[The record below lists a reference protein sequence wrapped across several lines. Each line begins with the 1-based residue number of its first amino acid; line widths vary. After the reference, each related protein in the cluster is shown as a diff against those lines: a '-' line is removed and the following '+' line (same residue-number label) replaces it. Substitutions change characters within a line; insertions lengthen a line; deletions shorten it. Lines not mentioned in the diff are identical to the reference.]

1 MSTPDEV
8 AAGTDRPDTTDRE
21 GGEGAPMTTTPEPPA
36 PRRRGPL
43 DRLRRR
49 RGPGGQ
55 GGRSR
60 LHRRVAGALA
70 LGLGLMTTAGLYTA
84 VTADVNVAH
93 AQQADVALLE
103 RGQELFN
110 NNGCVS
116 CHGSNL
122 QGIEGRGPSLIG
134 VGDASVYF
142 QVSSGRMP
150 LARQEAQAER
160 KPTLPDFD
168 PDTEEGQAN
177 LDALG
182 AYIQAN
188 GGGPTR
194 PEAQGAAL
202 LGDDP
207 ARGGE
212 LFRLNCA
219 SCHNFTGRG
228 GALSSGK
235 YAPQLDPASE
245 SQIYTAMLSGPQNMP
260 KFSDR
265 QLTPEEKEDIIAYVK
280 SVQDTKNS
288 YGGNPL
294 GGIGPVSEGLMAFLV
309 GLMGMVGFAIWLG
322 AKT

>member
-1 MSTPDEV
+1 
-8 AAGTDRPDTTDRE
+8 
-21 GGEGAPMTTTPEPPA
+21 MTTTPEPAPEPREPA
-36 PRRRGPL
+36 DRSRGRR
-43 DRLRRR
+43 
-49 RGPGGQ
+49 

-60 LHRRVAGALA
+60 LHRRVAGVLA
-70 LGLGLMTTAGLYTA
+70 IGLGLIATAGLYTA
-84 VTADVNVAH
+84 ATADVNVAR
-93 AQQADVALLE
+93 AQEADAALLQ
-103 RGQELFN
+103 RGQELYN
-110 NNGCVS
+110 TNACIS

-122 QGIEGRGPSLIG
+122 QGVDGRGPSLIG
-134 VGDASVYF
+134 VGDAAVYF

-150 LARQEAQAER
+150 LARQEAQAMR
-160 KPTLPDFD
+160 KPTLPAFD

-194 PEAQGAAL
+194 PGASGEEL
-202 LGDDP
+202 RGDDP

-235 YAPQLDPASE
+235 FAPVLDPADE
-245 SQIYTAMLSGPQNMP
+245 QQIYTAMLTGPQNMP

-265 QLTPEEKEDIIAYVK
+265 QLTDEEKRDIIGYVK
-280 SVQDTKNS
+280 YATRPEAP
-288 YGGNPL
+288 GGYAL
-294 GGIGPVSEGLMAFLV
+294 GGFGPVSEGMAMWAV
-309 GLMGMVGFAIWLG
+309 GVVAIVAAAMWMGSR
-322 AKT
+322 T

>member
-1 MSTPDEV
+1 
-8 AAGTDRPDTTDRE
+8 
-21 GGEGAPMTTTPEPPA
+21 MTTTPEPA
-36 PRRRGPL
+36 PEPREAGRRRG
-43 DRLRRR
+43 
-49 RGPGGQ
+49 
-55 GGRSR
+55 GRNR
-60 LHRRVAGALA
+60 LHRRIAGALA
-70 LGLGLMTTAGLYTA
+70 IGLGLLTTAGLYTA
-84 VTADVNVAH
+84 VTADVNKAE
-93 AQQADVALLE
+93 AQAADVELLQ
-103 RGQELFN
+103 RGQELYN
-110 NNGCVS
+110 ANACIS

-122 QGIEGRGPSLIG
+122 QGVEDRGPSLIG
-134 VGDASVYF
+134 VGDAAVYF

-150 LARQEAQAER
+150 LARQEAQAMR
-160 KPTLPDFD
+160 KPTLPIFD

-194 PEAQGAAL
+194 PEASGEAL
-202 LGDDP
+202 RGDDP

-245 SQIYTAMLSGPQNMP
+245 TQIYTAMLSGPQNMP

-265 QLTPEEKEDIIAYVK
+265 QLTPEEKEDIIAYIK
-280 SVQDTKNS
+280 SVSGSSNS
-288 YGGNPL
+288 VGGYDA
-294 GGIGPVSEGLMAFLV
+294 GGIGPTAEGIV
-309 GLMGMVGFAIWLG
+309 GFIFGLAAMVGVAIWLG
-322 AKT
+322 AKA

>member
-1 MSTPDEV
+1 
-8 AAGTDRPDTTDRE
+8 
-21 GGEGAPMTTTPEPPA
+21 MTTTPEPTPEPEGR
-36 PRRRGPL
+36 PRR
-43 DRLRRR
+43 
-49 RGPGGQ
+49 

-60 LHRRVAGALA
+60 LQRRVASALA
-70 LGLGLMTTAGLYTA
+70 IGLGLLTAAGLYTA
-84 VTADVNVAH
+84 VTADVNQAR
-93 AQQADVALLE
+93 AQAADAALLQ
-103 RGQELFN
+103 RGQELYN
-110 NNGCVS
+110 TQACIS

-122 QGIEGRGPSLIG
+122 QGVEGRGPSLIG
-134 VGDASVYF
+134 VGDAATYF

-150 LARQEAQAER
+150 LARQEAQAMR
-160 KPTLPDFD
+160 KPPLPIFD

-194 PEAQGAAL
+194 PEASGEAL
-202 LGDDP
+202 RGDDP

-235 YAPQLDPASE
+235 YAPHLDPASE
-245 SQIYTAMLSGPQNMP
+245 TQIYTAMLTGPQNMP

-265 QLTPEEKEDIIAYVK
+265 QLSPAEKEDIIAYIK
-280 SVQDTKNS
+280 SVSESNNS
-288 YGGNPL
+288 VGGYAAGGL
-294 GGIGPVSEGLMAFLV
+294 GPTSEGIIAFIF
-309 GLMGMVGFAIWLG
+309 GLAAMVGIAIWLG

>member
-1 MSTPDEV
+1 
-8 AAGTDRPDTTDRE
+8 
-21 GGEGAPMTTTPEPPA
+21 MTTTPDPGPPTA
-36 PRRRGPL
+36 A
-43 DRLRRR
+43 RRR
-49 RGPGGQ
+49 RG
-55 GGRSR
+55 GRGR
-60 LHRRVAGALA
+60 LHRRLAGALV
-70 LGLGLMTTAGLYTA
+70 LGLGLLTTAGFYTA
-84 VTADVNVAH
+84 VTQDVNVAH
-93 AQQADVALLE
+93 AQGADAALLQ

-110 NNGCVS
+110 ENACIT

-122 QGIEGRGPSLIG
+122 QGVEGRGPSLIG
-134 VGDASVYF
+134 VGDAAVYF

-160 KPTLPDFD
+160 KPTLPIFD

-182 AYIQAN
+182 AYVQAN

-194 PEAQGAAL
+194 PLAQGEAL
-202 LGDDP
+202 RGDDT

-219 SCHNFTGRG
+219 SCHNFVGRG

-235 YAPQLDPASE
+235 YAPHLDQASE
-245 SQIYTAMLSGPQNMP
+245 TQIYTAMLSGPQNMP

-280 SVQDTKNS
+280 SVSGSSNS
-288 YGGNPL
+288 VGGYDA
-294 GGIGPVSEGLMAFLV
+294 GGIGPTAEGIVAFIF
-309 GLMGMVGFAIWLG
+309 GLAAMVGIAIWLG
-322 AKT
+322 AKA

>member
-1 MSTPDEV
+1 
-8 AAGTDRPDTTDRE
+8 
-21 GGEGAPMTTTPEPPA
+21 MTTTPEPA
-36 PRRRGPL
+36 PEPREAGRRR
-43 DRLRRR
+43 
-49 RGPGGQ
+49 

-60 LHRRVAGALA
+60 LHRRIAGALA
-70 LGLGLMTTAGLYTA
+70 IGLGLLTTAGLYTA
-84 VTADVNVAH
+84 VTTDVNKAH
-93 AQQADVALLE
+93 AQAADVELLR
-103 RGQELFN
+103 RGQELYN
-110 NNGCVS
+110 ANACIS

-122 QGIEGRGPSLIG
+122 QGVDGRGPSLIG
-134 VGDASVYF
+134 VGDAAVYF

-150 LARQEAQAER
+150 LARQEAQAMR
-160 KPTLPDFD
+160 KPTLPIFD

-194 PEAQGAAL
+194 PEASGEAL
-202 LGDDP
+202 RGDDP

-235 YAPQLDPASE
+235 YAPQLDEASE
-245 SQIYTAMLSGPQNMP
+245 TQIYTAMLTGPQNMP

-280 SVQDTKNS
+280 SVSGQDNS
-288 YGGNPL
+288 VGGYAA
-294 GGIGPVSEGLMAFLV
+294 GGIGPTAEGIVAFIV
-309 GLMGMVGFAIWLG
+309 GLTAMIGIAIWLG
-322 AKT
+322 AKA